1 METNTLRILLATPEK
16 NSFSTLAAILGEHRD
31 IELFWAESGK
41 EALSRVVQYE
51 IDLVVADEKVEDM
64 TGLEFAREML
74 RLNPMVNCAVLSDL
88 SPEQFHQASE
98 GLGLVAQLP
107 VHPGAKDA
115 EGLLAKL
122 KQIKGLLAGEQVP

>member
-16 NSFSTLAAILGEHRD
+16 NSLSTLAAILSEQKD
-31 IELFWAESGK
+31 IKLFWAESGK
-41 EALSRVVQYE
+41 AALSQVSQYK
-51 IDLVVADEKVEDM
+51 IDLVVTDQKLEDM

-98 GLGLVAQLP
+98 GLGLLSQLP
-107 VHPGAKDA
+107 VHPGAKDS

-122 KQIKGLLAGEQVP
+122 KQIRGLLAGEKVL